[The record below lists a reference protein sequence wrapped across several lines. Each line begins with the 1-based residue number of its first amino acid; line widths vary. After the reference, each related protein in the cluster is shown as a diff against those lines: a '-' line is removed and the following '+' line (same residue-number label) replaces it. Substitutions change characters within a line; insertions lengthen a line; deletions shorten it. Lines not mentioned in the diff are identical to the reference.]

1 MTSVMSSIVVRRTPT
16 PRQCSRKNL
25 PIRRT
30 SKDQKPTKAPTQ
42 KGHLSDHGKGA
53 ANTIHV
59 AEKTVADVK
68 TSNRTGEQLQQPY

>member
-1 MTSVMSSIVVRRTPT
+1 MSSIAVRRTPT

-30 SKDQKPTKAPTQ
+30 SKDQKPTKALTHQ
-42 KGHLSDHGKGA
+42 KGHLSDHHEKGA
-53 ANTIHV
+53 ANFVHV